1 MSDALD
7 QYRFQHQLTML
18 IWLLS
23 VLDTTCRLSWTTTG
37 KLIFKIMSNPI
48 GFYSDAGST
57 FSGGRG
63 APPQLDLQK
72 LDKMINVHSE
82 LNCKMYFC

>member
-1 MSDALD
+1 
-7 QYRFQHQLTML
+7 
-18 IWLLS
+18 
-23 VLDTTCRLSWTTTG
+23 
-37 KLIFKIMSNPI
+37 MSNPI

-82 LNCKMYFC
+82 LNCKMYYC